1 VTFAIRTITRSVTGS
16 DIVHRPQLLE
26 KEAVEVGRSTSCD
39 ICLPDLAVSLRHATI
54 SQTGP
59 DKILVEAIG
68 AEPFQVAGTF
78 KTRAELNLSETPK
91 LSFGSY
97 DLALSASVE
106 DSSILVDVTCRES
119 EPEAAADTNERRI
132 FSVASSTLGKRPVA
146 WALAAAAILACL
158 AWPIVG
164 FLSHA
169 NRTIHADQQWSTGP
183 LSKAHAFLG
192 RNCQACH
199 VKAFV
204 SVRDDTCLACHR
216 STSNPE
222 AARLVAANEQTWGGP
237 KTVSLIREHAA
248 HDRLL
253 RATPLP
259 KDFVGQVKVLFQR
272 QFDHNTDRCASC
284 HLEHLADTQPKA
296 APGAQAPV
304 AAPRAIPV
312 LHETND
318 CASCHAKLRHALG
331 STPLRDTP
339 DWTHHP
345 EFRPLIAR
353 TPIGQSP
360 PKFDRISLVQQPTD
374 YTGLIF
380 SHREHLSTTSGVARM
395 AAGLGHTGGALA
407 CADCHRPNGSGK
419 GFLPVEMTRDCAACH
434 SLAYAPGVGGA
445 PRLLPHGHPDQ
456 VVAVLRTYYGGGTSS
471 GADSAGR
478 QPPGFLAQLGMM
490 FGRHADTGAATA
502 KIKALFA
509 PRGLCAECHVVVPP
523 ADAAS
528 LDYKIRPIQMTDRYL
543 PRGDFNHDIPEHK
556 RDATGQP
563 TCDTCHKASESAN
576 ADEVLLPRLS
586 QCASCHGKTK
596 DVTPTAAS
604 GDCTECHSF
613 HAPGMATKKS
623 DHATPPPP
631 MTAWNSASDIKT
643 LAAFDARRR
652 EF

>member
-1 VTFAIRTITRSVTGS
+1 VTFAIRTITRSVTGA

-26 KEAVEVGRSTSCD
+26 KDAVEVGRSTSCD

-78 KTRAELNLSETPK
+78 KTRAELSLSETPK

-97 DLALSASVE
+97 DLALSASAE

-146 WALAAAAILACL
+146 WALAAVAILACL
-158 AWPIVG
+158 AWPIVS
-164 FLSHA
+164 FMSHA

-192 RNCQACH
+192 KNCQACH

-204 SVRDDTCLACHR
+204 SVRDETCLACHR

-222 AARLVAANEQTWGGP
+222 AARLVAANEQNWGGP
-237 KTVSLIREHAA
+237 KSVSLIREHAA

-253 RATPLP
+253 RAAPLP
-259 KDFVGQVKVLFQR
+259 KDFVGQVKVVFQR

-284 HLEHLADTQPKA
+284 HLEHLADTPPKA
-296 APGAQAPV
+296 APGAAV
-304 AAPRAIPV
+304 AAPIPRVIPV
-312 LHETND
+312 LHETDD
-318 CASCHAKLRHALG
+318 CASCHARLRRSLG
-331 STPLRDTP
+331 STALRDTP

-380 SHREHLSTTSGVARM
+380 SHQEHLSTSGGVARM
-395 AAGLGHTGGALA
+395 AAGLGHADGALV
-407 CADCHRPNGSGK
+407 CADCHRPNSSGK
-419 GFLPVEMTRDCAACH
+419 GFLPVEMTRDCASCH
-434 SLAYAPGVGGA
+434 SLAYAPGAGGS

-456 VVAVLRTYYGGGTSS
+456 VVAALRAYYGGGGSS
-471 GADSAGR
+471 AADGAAR
-478 QPPGFLAQLGMM
+478 QPPGFLAQLGMR
-490 FGRHADTGAATA
+490 FGGHADSSAAA
-502 KIKALFA
+502 VKIRALFA
-509 PRGLCAECHVVVPP
+509 PKGLCAECHVVVPP
-523 ADAAS
+523 TDTAS

-543 PRGDFNHDIPEHK
+543 PRGDFNHDIPAHK
-556 RDATGQP
+556 RDAAGRP

-576 ADEVLLPRLS
+576 ADELLLPRLS

-596 DVTPTAAS
+596 DVIATAAP

-623 DHATPPPP
+623 DHMAPAPPA
-631 MTAWNSASDIKT
+631 TAWNSAADIKT

-652 EF
+652 TF